1 MIHSNVERAWTMPIR
16 NDRAQWGVVSQ
27 LLHWLIAIMV
37 FAQIALALIF
47 KQLRPG
53 PELFALIGAHKS
65 LGLAILVVVVIRLI
79 WRWFNPVP
87 DLPSTLRPYERFLA
101 RFTHGALY
109 FLLIAMP
116 LTGWFGSAA
125 SGFTIRW
132 FNLFEVPN
140 PIAKD
145 VSLGHALYLTHS
157 ILAVA
162 LGVILVLHIAAAIRH
177 HFVLKDNTLR
187 RMLPGVGPRP

>member
-1 MIHSNVERAWTMPIR
+1 MPIR
-16 NDRAQWGVVSQ
+16 NDRARWGTVSQ
-27 LLHWLIAIMV
+27 LLHWLIALMV

-87 DLPSTLRPYERFLA
+87 DLPSTLKPYERFLA

-116 LTGWFGSAA
+116 VTGWLGSAA
-125 SGFTIRW
+125 LGFPIRW
-132 FNLFEVPN
+132 FNLFQVPN
-140 PIAKD
+140 PIAKN
-145 VSLGHALYLTHS
+145 VALGHALFFTHS
-157 ILAVA
+157 ILAFA
-162 LGVILVLHIAAAIRH
+162 LGAVLILHIAAALRH
-177 HFVLKDNTLR
+177 HWVLKDDTLR
-187 RMLPGVGPRP
+187 RMLPGFVPKS